1 MADKYEVD
9 NTDIRPNIGMSVR
22 SEDLRKGIAALE
34 QGIMNAPSDID
45 PDAYEKAV
53 VSSVGAYLGQR
64 GIKPPPEAM
73 AGRNELSKFMYEQM
87 DQMTPVMPAQSSSA
101 VTDDTEFLKT
111 LNSVSRAE
119 D

>member
-1 MADKYEVD
+1 MADKYKMD
-9 NTDIRPNIGMSVR
+9 TTDIRPNIGRSVR

-34 QGIMNAPSDID
+34 QGFMNAPSGID

-53 VSSVGAYLGQR
+53 VSSVGAYLDQR

-87 DQMTPVMPAQSSSA
+87 DQMSPVLPAQNGNA
-101 VTDDTEFLKT
+101 VRDGTEILYT